1 MTIGRISPVKISS
14 SVLVLTLLVL
24 SGSLVFVGLVG
35 CGKEEEV
42 SVAPLEVKVVEAQQK
57 DVPITMEW
65 VGQTL
70 GAVDI
75 DLRARADGWLQGIH
89 FQEGTI
95 VKKGTLLYTIDPSE
109 LKQRVAEAQ
118 GRLSQAQVL
127 LARAESDVKRYRPLA
142 AAGAVSQRDLET
154 AEAEYGARLGEVEA
168 AKASLQLAQIDLG
181 YATITAPI
189 TGLVGISQA
198 RVGDYVGKY
207 PNPVILNT
215 ISSIDSIHVRFSI
228 TEQEYLE
235 FTRRR
240 MGGAGQSPA
249 TQRQALTM
257 VLADGSVFPQKGSL
271 LFGQRQVDAATGTLQ
286 LEASFYNPGAA
297 LRPGQFARVQGTV
310 DERKDA
316 IVIPTRS
323 IIDLQGQFLVYVIGG
338 GNKAEMRKV
347 VPGPKSG
354 QLTVITEGIKAGEK
368 VVVEGTQRVR
378 PDMIVNPTLVT
389 PAADSTG
396 GGR

>member
-1 MTIGRISPVKISS
+1 MKISS
-14 SVLVLTLLVL
+14 SVLVLCLLIL
-24 SGSLVFVGLVG
+24 SGSLLLVGLEG

-42 SVAPLEVKVVEAQQK
+42 SVAPLEVKVFEAQKK

-75 DLRARADGWLQGIH
+75 DIRARADGWLEGIH

-95 VKKGTLLYTIDPSE
+95 VKKGSLLYTIDPSE

-118 GRLSQAQVL
+118 GNLSQAQVRL
-127 LARAESDVKRYRPLA
+127 SKAESDVRRYRPLA
-142 AAGAVSQRDLET
+142 AAGAVSQRDLEQ
-154 AEAEYGARLGEVEA
+154 AEAEYGARQGEVEA
-168 AKASLQLAQIDLG
+168 AKATLQLTRIDLG
-181 YATITAPI
+181 YATINAPI
-189 TGLVGISQA
+189 TGLIGISQA
-198 RVGDYVGKY
+198 SVGDYVGRY

-228 TEQEYLE
+228 TEQEYLQ

-240 MGGAGQSPA
+240 TQGGRQSPA
-249 TQRQALTM
+249 TQRGALTM

-271 LFGQRQVDAATGTLQ
+271 LFGQRQVDAATGTLL
-286 LEASFYNPGAA
+286 LEASFYNPGMG
-297 LRPGQFARVQGTV
+297 LRPGQFARIQATV

-316 IVIPTRS
+316 TVIPSRA
-323 IIDLQGQFLVYVIGG
+323 IIDLQGQFLVYVIGE

-354 QLTVITEGIKAGEK
+354 QFTVITGGINAGDK

-378 PDMIVNPTLVT
+378 PDMIVNPTLLT
-389 PAADSTG
+389 PAADTTG

>member
-1 MTIGRISPVKISS
+1 MKISS